1 MPIDDDPFCEQRFWM
16 QYSGGAPVEEWVV
29 PMKNPICALTGFGMS
44 VIGLLPHGWRVP
56 PLFSMCQ
63 ASLALLSA
71 STVLFHS
78 LTPSQAGTLSL
89 SYRLCD
95 WFSMALLGCC
105 MDSLYLSHLV
115 PAGARVWAL
124 AIVFLWMGVVVIE
137 NDSITFDRWMD
148 SMGAMGGRNDF
159 DTVMSALVLVP
170 MGVVLAWA
178 LVARVPWQRAV
189 WLWVWLGLSIVLW
202 LTNAYG
208 CKEMNAL
215 FILHALYHV
224 TVAMLI
230 MQGACIGVGLDEA
243 RWEVQAGFWPMI
255 RERGVEGGG
264 GVVAP
269 AALMP
274 RITKM
279 A

>member
-1 MPIDDDPFCEQRFWM
+1 
-16 QYSGGAPVEEWVV
+16 VEAWVV
-29 PMKNPICALTGFGMS
+29 PMKNPLCALTGLGMS

-63 ASLALLSA
+63 ASLAVLGA

-78 LTPSQAGTLSL
+78 LTPAQAGTLSL

-105 MDSLYLSHLV
+105 MVSLYLSHLM

-124 AIVFLWMGVVVIE
+124 AVVFLWMGAVVIE

-148 SMGAMGGRNDF
+148 SMGALGGRNDF
-159 DTVMSALVLVP
+159 DTVMSA
-170 MGVVLAWA
+170 VVLTPMAAVLGWA
-178 LVARVPWQRAV
+178 LAARVPWRRAV
-189 WLWVWLGLSIVLW
+189 WLWVWLGLSVALW
-202 LTNAYG
+202 LANAYG
-208 CKEMNAL
+208 CKEAPSL
-215 FILHALYHV
+215 FALHALYHL

-230 MQGACIGVGLDEA
+230 VQGACLGVSLDEGP
-243 RWEVQAGFWPMI
+243 WEVQHGFWPMI
-255 RERGVEGGG
+255 RERGGEGAGGG
-264 GVVAP
+264 AAVGVVP
-269 AALMP
+269 AALIMP